1 MKKKFMLAAVVML
14 AAITF
19 PLSSCGK
26 NSYEKAIEAYINAT
40 EQVKNAKSYEELIAI
55 KETLD
60 AKIAKYEEEIAPD
73 FQPSDEQI
81 ERGDIAEKTYM
92 QARHEAMSKI
102 SEERALNIIQK
113 YTEEDKLAK
122 STEEIESIKTK
133 LSNDLITIIEDFG
146 SDFDAFS
153 LPIATA
159 SEKLEKT
166 IEEASTK
173 F

>member
-1 MKKKFMLAAVVML
+1 MK
-14 AAITF
+14 
-19 PLSSCGK
+19 
-26 NSYEKAIEAYINAT
+26 
-40 EQVKNAKSYEELIAI
+40 
-55 KETLD
+55 
-60 AKIAKYEEEIAPD
+60 
-73 FQPSDEQI
+73 
-81 ERGDIAEKTYM
+81 
-92 QARHEAMSKI
+92 ARHEAMSKI

-113 YTEEDKLAK
+113 YKYEVKIAK
-122 STEEIESIKTK
+122 STEEIEIIKTK